1 MKFGSL
7 FNGKLREQK
16 RIKKE
21 MGDLK
26 LKFYETKVS
35 DSMIQVDKN
44 DPNSIKDFEIS
55 IFVVKMI
62 RLMEEN
68 PDRYVLF
75 KEYQNIIT
83 AVNNLIRVD
92 TQFNQVSK
100 LGSSHEALDDNFN
113 LYRKTLEKAYEEIK
127 EAYDTV
133 YNMESGILESYAHID

>member
-1 MKFGSL
+1 
-7 FNGKLREQK
+7 
-16 RIKKE
+16 
-21 MGDLK
+21 
-26 LKFYETKVS
+26 
-35 DSMIQVDKN
+35 MIQVDKN

-133 YNMESGILESYAHID
+133 YSMESGILESYAHIN